1 MRFAKRS
8 SFAIALIGATVA
20 VPLGVLADKPRPWQ
34 MGFQDAA
41 SPIMEQ
47 IDAFHNMML
56 VVITLI
62 VLFVLALLVYVMI
75 RFGAA
80 RNPTPSKVTH
90 NTVVEVLWTV
100 VPVIILMLIAIP
112 SFKLLYAQKVIPEAE
127 MTVKAIGLQWYWTYE
142 YPDHGDLT
150 FDAIMIPDAEI
161 QEGQLR
167 LLETDNRL
175 VLPVQTN
182 IRILVTA
189 DDVLHSWAIPAFG
202 IKMDAVPGRINE
214 TWVRIEHEGVYYGQ
228 CSELCGIYH
237 GFMPITV
244 EAVSKEAFAEWVEKA
259 KEEFAEEWVPT
270 PVRVVTAG
278 APSADRRV
286 AVQGAQ
292 GTLGE

>member
-8 SFAIALIGATVA
+8 SFAIALTGATVA
-20 VPLGVLADKPRPWQ
+20 APPGALADKPRPWQ

-47 IDAFHNMML
+47 IDAFHDMML
-56 VVITLI
+56 IIITLI
-62 VLFVLALLVYVMI
+62 ALFVLGLLVYVMI
-75 RFGAA
+75 RFKAA
-80 RNPTPSKVTH
+80 RNPIPSKVTH

-100 VPVIILMLIAIP
+100 VPVIILVLIAIP

-150 FDAIMIPDAEI
+150 FDAIMIPDEDI
-161 QEGQLR
+161 QDGQLR

-189 DDVLHSWAIPAFG
+189 DDVLHSWAVPAFG

-214 TWVRIEHEGVYYGQ
+214 TWVRIEHQGVYYGQ

-244 EAVSKEAFAEWVEKA
+244 EAVSKEAFSEWVEKA
-259 KEEFAEEWVPT
+259 KEEFAGEPAPS

-278 APSADRRV
+278 APSVD
-286 AVQGAQ
+286 
-292 GTLGE
+292 

>member
-1 MRFAKRS
+1 MRLAMRS
-8 SFAIALIGATVA
+8 SFAIAWIGAAVA
-20 VPLGVLADKPRPWQ
+20 APAGALAGKPRPWQ

-47 IDAFHNMML
+47 LDAFHNMML
-56 VVITLI
+56 VILTL
-62 VLFVLALLVYVMI
+62 VALFVLGLLVYVMF
-75 RFGAA
+75 RFKAA
-80 RNPTPSKVTH
+80 RNPNPSKVTH
-90 NTVVEVLWTV
+90 NTVVEVVWTV
-100 VPVIILMLIAIP
+100 VPVIILVLIAIP
-112 SFKLLYAQKVIPEAE
+112 SFKLLYAQKVIPEVE
-127 MTVKAIGLQWYWTYE
+127 MTVKAIGVQWYWTYE

-150 FDAIMIPDAEI
+150 FDAVMVPDEDI

-189 DDVLHSWAIPAFG
+189 ADVIHSWAIPAFG

-214 TWVRIEHEGVYYGQ
+214 TWVRIEREGVYYGQ
-228 CSELCGIYH
+228 CSELCGTYH
-237 GFMPITV
+237 GFMPIAV

-259 KEEFAEEWVPT
+259 KAEFAEAPA

-278 APSADRRV
+278 APSAD
-286 AVQGAQ
+286 
-292 GTLGE
+292 

>member
-1 MRFAKRS
+1 MQFAKRS

-20 VPLGVLADKPRPWQ
+20 VPPGALADKPRPWQ

-47 IDAFHNMML
+47 IGAFHNIML

-62 VLFVLALLVYVMI
+62 VLFVLGLLVYVMI
-75 RFGAA
+75 RFKAA

-100 VPVIILMLIAIP
+100 VPVIILVLIAIP

-142 YPDHGDLT
+142 YQDHGDLT
-150 FDAIMIPDAEI
+150 FDAIMIPDEDI

-189 DDVLHSWAIPAFG
+189 DDVLHAWAIPAFG

-214 TWVRIEHEGVYYGQ
+214 TWVRIEREGVYYGQ

-259 KEEFAEEWVPT
+259 KEEFAEEPAPT

-278 APSADRRV
+278 APSAD
-286 AVQGAQ
+286 
-292 GTLGE
+292 

>member
-8 SFAIALIGATVA
+8 SFAITLIGATVA
-20 VPLGVLADKPRPWQ
+20 VPPGVLADKPRPWQ
-34 MGFQDAA
+34 MGFQDSA

-47 IDAFHNMML
+47 IDTFHNMML

-62 VLFVLALLVYVMI
+62 ALFVLGLLVYVMI
-75 RFGAA
+75 RFKAA
-80 RNPTPSKVTH
+80 RNPIPSKVTH

-100 VPVIILMLIAIP
+100 VPVIILVLIAIP

-150 FDAIMIPDAEI
+150 FDAIMIPDEDI

-189 DDVLHSWAIPAFG
+189 DDVLHSWAVPAFG

-259 KEEFAEEWVPT
+259 KAEFAEEPAPT
-270 PVRVVTAG
+270 PVRVVTTG
-278 APSADRRV
+278 APSAN
-286 AVQGAQ
+286 
-292 GTLGE
+292 

>member
-1 MRFAKRS
+1 MRLAMRS
-8 SFAIALIGATVA
+8 SFAIASIGAAVA
-20 VPLGVLADKPRPWQ
+20 APPGAWADKPRPWQ
-34 MGFQDAA
+34 VGFQDGA

-47 IDAFHNMML
+47 IDAFHNLML
-56 VVITLI
+56 VILALVA
-62 VLFVLALLVYVMI
+62 LFVLGLLVYVMF
-75 RFGAA
+75 RFKAA

-90 NTVVEVLWTV
+90 NTVVEVIWTV
-100 VPVIILMLIAIP
+100 VPVIILVLIAIP
-112 SFKLLYAQKVIPEAE
+112 SFKLLYAQKVIPEVE
-127 MTVKAIGLQWYWTYE
+127 MTVKAIGVQWYWTYE

-150 FDAIMIPDAEI
+150 FDAIMIPDEDI

-175 VLPVQTN
+175 VLPVRTN

-189 DDVLHSWAIPAFG
+189 DDVIHAWAIPAFG

-214 TWVRIEHEGVYYGQ
+214 TWVRIEREGVYYGQ
-228 CSELCGIYH
+228 CSELCGTYH

-259 KEEFAEEWVPT
+259 KEEFAEEPAPA

-278 APSADRRV
+278 APSAD
-286 AVQGAQ
+286 
-292 GTLGE
+292 

>member
-1 MRFAKRS
+1 MQFAKRS

-20 VPLGVLADKPRPWQ
+20 VPPGALADKPRPWQ

-47 IDAFHNMML
+47 IGAFHNIML

-62 VLFVLALLVYVMI
+62 VLFVLGLLVYVMI
-75 RFGAA
+75 RFKAA

-100 VPVIILMLIAIP
+100 VPVIVLVLIAIP

-142 YPDHGDLT
+142 YQDYGDLT
-150 FDAIMIPDAEI
+150 FDAIMIPDEDI

-189 DDVLHSWAIPAFG
+189 ADVLHAWAIPAFG
-202 IKMDAVPGRINE
+202 IKIDAVPGRINE
-214 TWVRIEHEGVYYGQ
+214 TWVRIEREGVYYGQ

-259 KEEFAEEWVPT
+259 KAEFAEEPAPA
-270 PVRVVTAG
+270 PVRVVSAG
-278 APSADRRV
+278 APTVD
-286 AVQGAQ
+286 
-292 GTLGE
+292 

>member
-1 MRFAKRS
+1 MRLAKRS
-8 SFAIALIGATVA
+8 SFAIASIGAAVA
-20 VPLGVLADKPRPWQ
+20 APPGALADKPRPWQ

-47 IDAFHNMML
+47 LGAFHNMM
-56 VVITLI
+56 VVIITLI
-62 VLFVLALLVYVMI
+62 ALFVLGLLVYVMI
-75 RFGAA
+75 RFNAA

-100 VPVIILMLIAIP
+100 VPVIILVLIAIP

-142 YPDHGDLT
+142 YPDHDDLT
-150 FDAIMIPDAEI
+150 FDAVMVPDEDI

-189 DDVLHSWAIPAFG
+189 DDVIHAWAIPAFG

-259 KEEFAEEWVPT
+259 KEEFAEEPAAT

-278 APSADRRV
+278 APSVD
-286 AVQGAQ
+286 
-292 GTLGE
+292 

>member
-1 MRFAKRS
+1 MRLAKRS
-8 SFAIALIGATVA
+8 SFAVASIGAIVA
-20 VPLGVLADKPRPWQ
+20 APPGALADKPRPWQ

-47 IDAFHNMML
+47 LDAFHSMML
-56 VVITLI
+56 IIITLI
-62 VLFVLALLVYVMI
+62 TLFVLGLLVYVMI
-75 RFGAA
+75 RFKAA

-100 VPVIILMLIAIP
+100 APVIILVLIAIP
-112 SFKLLYAQKVIPEAE
+112 SFKLLYAQKVIPEVE

-142 YPDHGDLT
+142 YPDYDNLT
-150 FDAIMIPDAEI
+150 FDAVMIPDEDIRA
-161 QEGQLR
+161 GQLR

-189 DDVLHSWAIPAFG
+189 DDVLHSWAVPAFG

-214 TWVRIEHEGVYYGQ
+214 TWVRIEREGVYYGQ

-259 KEEFAEEWVPT
+259 KAEFAEEPASA

-278 APSADRRV
+278 APSAD
-286 AVQGAQ
+286 
-292 GTLGE
+292 

>member
-1 MRFAKRS
+1 
-8 SFAIALIGATVA
+8 
-20 VPLGVLADKPRPWQ
+20 

-47 IDAFHNMML
+47 LDAFHSMML
-56 VVITLI
+56 IIITLI
-62 VLFVLALLVYVMI
+62 TLFVLGLLVYVMI
-75 RFGAA
+75 RFKAA

-100 VPVIILMLIAIP
+100 APVIILVLIAIP
-112 SFKLLYAQKVIPEAE
+112 SFKLLYAQKVIPEVE

-142 YPDHGDLT
+142 YPDYDNLT
-150 FDAIMIPDAEI
+150 FDAVMIPDEDIRA
-161 QEGQLR
+161 GQLR

-259 KEEFAEEWVPT
+259 KEEFAEEPAPT

-278 APSADRRV
+278 APSAD
-286 AVQGAQ
+286 
-292 GTLGE
+292 

>member
-1 MRFAKRS
+1 MRLAMRS
-8 SFAIALIGATVA
+8 SFAIAWIGAAVA
-20 VPLGVLADKPRPWQ
+20 APAGALAGKPRPWQ

-47 IDAFHNMML
+47 LDAFHNMML
-56 VVITLI
+56 VILSLVA
-62 VLFVLALLVYVMI
+62 LFVLGLLVYVMF
-75 RFGAA
+75 RFKAA
-80 RNPTPSKVTH
+80 RNPNPSKVTH
-90 NTVVEVLWTV
+90 NTVVEVVWTV
-100 VPVIILMLIAIP
+100 VPVIILVLIAIP
-112 SFKLLYAQKVIPEAE
+112 SFKLLYAQKVIPEVE
-127 MTVKAIGLQWYWTYE
+127 MTVKAIGVQWYWTYE

-150 FDAIMIPDAEI
+150 FDAVMVPDEDI

-189 DDVLHSWAIPAFG
+189 ADVIHSWAIPAFG

-214 TWVRIEHEGVYYGQ
+214 TWVRIEREGVYYGQ
-228 CSELCGIYH
+228 CSELCGTYH
-237 GFMPITV
+237 GFMPIAV

-259 KEEFAEEWVPT
+259 KAEFAEAPA

-278 APSADRRV
+278 APSAD
-286 AVQGAQ
+286 
-292 GTLGE
+292 

>member
-1 MRFAKRS
+1 MRFSKRS

-20 VPLGVLADKPRPWQ
+20 VPPGALADKPRPWQ

-47 IDAFHNMML
+47 IDDFHSMML

-75 RFGAA
+75 RFRAA

-100 VPVIILMLIAIP
+100 VPVIILVLIAIP

-150 FDAIMIPDAEI
+150 FDAIMIPDEDI

-189 DDVLHSWAIPAFG
+189 ADVLHAWAIPAFG

-244 EAVSKEAFAEWVEKA
+244 EAVAKEAFAEWVEKA
-259 KEEFAEEWVPT
+259 KEEFAEEPAPT
-270 PVRVVTAG
+270 PVRAPVRVVTAE
-278 APSADRRV
+278 APSVD
-286 AVQGAQ
+286 
-292 GTLGE
+292 

>member
-1 MRFAKRS
+1 MRLAKRS
-8 SFAIALIGATVA
+8 SFAIASIGATVA
-20 VPLGVLADKPRPWQ
+20 APPGALADRPRPWQ

-47 IDAFHNMML
+47 LDAFHSMML
-56 VVITLI
+56 VIIALI
-62 VLFVLALLVYVMI
+62 ALFVLGLLVYVMI
-75 RFGAA
+75 RFKAA

-90 NTVVEVLWTV
+90 NTVVEVIWTV
-100 VPVIILMLIAIP
+100 APVIILVLIAIP
-112 SFKLLYAQKVIPEAE
+112 SFKLLYAQKVIPEVE

-142 YPDHGDLT
+142 YPDYDDLT
-150 FDAIMIPDAEI
+150 FDAVMIPDEDIRA
-161 QEGQLR
+161 GQLR

-189 DDVLHSWAIPAFG
+189 DDVLHSWAVPAFG

-259 KEEFAEEWVPT
+259 KAEFAEEPAPT

-278 APSADRRV
+278 APSAD
-286 AVQGAQ
+286 
-292 GTLGE
+292 

>member
-1 MRFAKRS
+1 
-8 SFAIALIGATVA
+8 
-20 VPLGVLADKPRPWQ
+20 

-47 IDAFHNMML
+47 LDAFHSMML
-56 VVITLI
+56 IIITLI
-62 VLFVLALLVYVMI
+62 TLFVLGLLVYVMI
-75 RFGAA
+75 RFKAA

-100 VPVIILMLIAIP
+100 APVIILVLIAIP
-112 SFKLLYAQKVIPEAE
+112 SFKLLYAQKVIPEVE

-142 YPDHGDLT
+142 YPDYDNLT
-150 FDAIMIPDAEI
+150 FDAVMIPDEDIRA
-161 QEGQLR
+161 GQLR

-189 DDVLHSWAIPAFG
+189 DDVLDSWAVPAFG

-259 KEEFAEEWVPT
+259 KAEFAEEPAPT

-278 APSADRRV
+278 APSAD
-286 AVQGAQ
+286 
-292 GTLGE
+292 

>member
-1 MRFAKRS
+1 MRLAQRS
-8 SFAIALIGATVA
+8 SFAIASIGAAVA
-20 VPLGVLADKPRPWQ
+20 APPGALADKPRPWQ
-34 MGFQDAA
+34 IGFQDAA

-47 IDAFHNMML
+47 IDAFHDMML
-56 VVITLI
+56 VILALVA
-62 VLFVLALLVYVMI
+62 LFVLGLLAYVMV
-75 RFGAA
+75 RFKAA

-100 VPVIILMLIAIP
+100 APVIILVLIAIP
-112 SFKLLYAQKVIPEAE
+112 SFKLLYAQKVVPEVE

-142 YPDHGDLT
+142 YPDHDGLT
-150 FDAIMIPDAEI
+150 FDAIMVPDEDI

-189 DDVLHSWAIPAFG
+189 DDVIHAWAIPAFG

-228 CSELCGIYH
+228 CSELCGTLH

-259 KEEFAEEWVPT
+259 KAEFAEEPA

-278 APSADRRV
+278 APSAD
-286 AVQGAQ
+286 
-292 GTLGE
+292 